1 MKGGKYGEL
10 SRELMIEAKSTSS
23 TNGQTERDFRAN
35 INNPD
40 NLATPEQAFHS
51 QKHIFV
57 ALAKSEGK
65 KQLYFSQ
72 QKNVVTV
79 NQIPKNLQ
87 KN

>member
-1 MKGGKYGEL
+1 
-10 SRELMIEAKSTSS
+10 MIEAKSTSS

-65 KQLYFSQ
+65 KQLYISQ
-72 QKNVVTV
+72 HKNVVTA
-79 NQIPKNLQ
+79 NHIPKNLQ
-87 KN
+87 KNQRKNQ